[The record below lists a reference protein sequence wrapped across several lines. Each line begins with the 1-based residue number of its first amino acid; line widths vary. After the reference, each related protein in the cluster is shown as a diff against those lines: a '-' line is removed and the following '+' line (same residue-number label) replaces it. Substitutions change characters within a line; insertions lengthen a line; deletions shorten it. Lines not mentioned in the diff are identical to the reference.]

1 MRTTVEQIHRML
13 FVSLSFVLPLFSPGN
28 ADAMFMQWQEIERP
42 VDWRLSLSGREF
54 GIAEEVHVKKWFFN
68 EYDGR
73 EVQSVGTAIH
83 FGFGAVTVPCR
94 LMVFVVS
101 VAGTIIGAVVLSML
115 PSLRRR
121 WGMSRVSF
129 Q

>member
-1 MRTTVEQIHRML
+1 METAVSTRRALLVLLVMTV
-13 FVSLSFVLPLFSPGN
+13 SLFSPDR
-28 ADAMFMQWQEIERP
+28 ADAMYSEWREIERP
-42 VDWRLSLSGREF
+42 IDWRLSLGQHEF
-54 GIAEEVHVKKWFFN
+54 GIAEEIHVRKWFWSGEF
-68 EYDGR
+68 EDGR

-94 LMVFVVS
+94 LVVFV
-101 VAGTIIGAVVLSML
+101 TAVVGSIVGVVVLAML

-121 WGMSRVSF
+121 WVMK

>member
-1 MRTTVEQIHRML
+1 METAVSTRRALLVLLVMTV
-13 FVSLSFVLPLFSPGN
+13 SLFSPDR
-28 ADAMFMQWQEIERP
+28 ADAMYSEWREIERP
-42 VDWRLSLSGREF
+42 IDWRLSLGQHEF
-54 GIAEEVHVKKWFFN
+54 GIAEEIHVRKWFFN

-94 LMVFVVS
+94 LVVFV
-101 VAGTIIGAVVLSML
+101 TAVVGSIVGVVVLAML

-121 WGMSRVSF
+121 WVMK